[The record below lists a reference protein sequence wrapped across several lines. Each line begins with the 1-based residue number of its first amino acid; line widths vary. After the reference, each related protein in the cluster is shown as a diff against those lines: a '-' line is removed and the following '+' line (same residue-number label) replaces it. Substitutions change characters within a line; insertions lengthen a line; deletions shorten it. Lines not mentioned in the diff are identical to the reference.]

1 MAYAAFGLVLLSG
14 FVHSVWNLFAKR
26 SINKHV
32 FLWLCCGTSSIMFM
46 PFVWSERGAFSQVDP
61 QGWLIIAASVIIH
74 GVYIYLL
81 AQAYKLGDLSQ
92 VYPIMRGTSPLLVPV
107 FGVLLLNERLQLLG
121 WIGIACI
128 VIGIFRAGDL
138 RFGQLVK
145 RGNYAIYVAL
155 TVGAMITAYTVVD
168 KVAIRHVPPQLLTEL
183 TNIGNFAALT
193 FIALREKGIGREWRV
208 NWRTIL
214 IGGILSPG
222 GYILFLKALEM
233 LPVSQLAPMREIGT
247 VFGTLMG
254 VFLLSEPQGKQRIW
268 ASVLITIGI
277 VLLAQ

>member
-1 MAYAAFGLVLLSG
+1 MTYAAFGLVLLSG

-32 FLWLCCGTSSIMFM
+32 FLWLCCGTSSLMYM
-46 PFVWSERGAFSQVDP
+46 PFVWSDRDAFSDVDP
-61 QGWLIIAASVIIH
+61 QGWLIIAASVILH
-74 GVYIYLL
+74 GIYIYLL
-81 AQAYKLGDLSQ
+81 AQAYKIGDLSQ

-107 FGVLLLNERLQLLG
+107 FGVLLLDESLHFIG

-128 VIGIFRAGDL
+128 VVGIGRAGNL
-138 RFGQLVK
+138 SLGHLARK
-145 RGNYAIYVAL
+145 GNYAVYVAL
-155 TVGAMITAYTVVD
+155 MVGAMITAYTVVD
-168 KVAIRHVPPQLLTEL
+168 KVAIRYVPPQLLTEL

-193 FIALREKGIGREWRV
+193 LIAMREKGVTREWRV

-214 IGGILSPG
+214 LGGLLSPG
-222 GYILFLKALEM
+222 GYILFLMALEM

-254 VFLLSEPQGKQRIW
+254 VFLLHEPQGRQRLW
-268 ASVLITIGI
+268 ASVLITAGI
-277 VLLAQ
+277 LLLAQ